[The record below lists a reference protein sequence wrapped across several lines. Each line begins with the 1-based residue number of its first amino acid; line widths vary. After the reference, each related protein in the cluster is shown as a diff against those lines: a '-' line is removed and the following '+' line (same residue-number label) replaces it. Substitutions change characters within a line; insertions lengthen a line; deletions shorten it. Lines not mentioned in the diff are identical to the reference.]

1 MQGIEELEYL
11 ESLNSPIFKLGLSR
25 IEELLNRLGNPQD
38 KLTIIH
44 VAGTNGKGSVCQFIR
59 SILQEKGKT
68 VGVFSSPHLLRVNE
82 CIRINDVDI
91 SDKELAHYINK
102 VKKVLEVIH
111 KEEIYPSYFEVLT
124 AIAFVYFYEKQTDF
138 VLLEVGLGGAEDA
151 TNVIKKSLISVFT
164 KISIDH
170 TDFLGDTLE
179 KIAVHKAGIIKDGG
193 MVITPI
199 QDEEVMKVIKE
210 TCIRKNAELLCIDT
224 SQVTDI
230 NTGEEGTCF
239 LFEGVSYILKMIGA
253 HQAYNCSIAIK
264 VAKWLCD
271 RGFLELTLEDIKQG
285 VFKATWQGRL
295 EKINDYP
302 KVFVD
307 GAHNVDG
314 IKALA
319 SAVDFL
325 ESSYKIGIVGILKD
339 KEVDEMLKIICPKFD
354 VLIVTAPN
362 NKRALEVGLLAKK
375 IRNIHQ
381 NVIVAESIKQAVTE
395 ALELSKK
402 THNACI
408 IAFGSLY
415 MLGEVRSLFNSI

>member
-25 IEELLNRLGNPQD
+25 IEELLNRLDNPQD

-82 CIRINDVDI
+82 CIHINDVDI

-124 AIAFVYFYEKQTDF
+124 AIAFLYFYEKQTDF

-199 QDEEVMKVIKE
+199 QDEKVMKVIKE
-210 TCIRKNAELLCIDT
+210 TCIRKKAELVWVNT
-224 SQVTDI
+224 SQITDVK
-230 NTGEEGTCF
+230 TGEEGTCF
-239 LFEGVSYILKMIGA
+239 LFEGIRYTLKMIGA
-253 HQAYNCSIAIK
+253 HQAYNSCIAIK
-264 VAKWLCD
+264 VAKWLCE
-271 RGFLELTLEDIKQG
+271 RGFLELTDEDIKRG
-285 VFKATWQGRL
+285 VCKATWQGRF
-295 EKINDYP
+295 EKINDHP

-319 SAVDFL
+319 CAVGFL
-325 ESSYKIGIVGILKD
+325 KSSYKIGIVGILKD

-354 VLIVTAPN
+354 VLIVTKPS
-362 NKRALEVGLLAKK
+362 NKRAMEVGLLAKK
-375 IRNIHQ
+375 IRNIHP
-381 NVIVAESIKQAVTE
+381 NVIEAESIKQAVTE
-395 ALELSKK
+395 ALELSKNS
-402 THNACI
+402 HGACI

-415 MLGEVRSLFNSI
+415 MLGEVRSLFL